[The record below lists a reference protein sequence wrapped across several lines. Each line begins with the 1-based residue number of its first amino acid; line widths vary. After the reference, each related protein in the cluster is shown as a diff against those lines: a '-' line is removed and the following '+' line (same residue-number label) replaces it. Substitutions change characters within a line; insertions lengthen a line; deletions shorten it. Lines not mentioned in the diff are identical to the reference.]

1 MRRLKRVL
9 PLVALVACVSPQK
22 NAVPEA
28 AWINNMHRLSAAHLY
43 ILPVASDGRKFTD
56 PASRAKIGGE
66 LKALAETASAVANDP
81 RAPDADPMIRYTAG
95 AFAADLRQAYAS
107 FQTNDPQLARFTVG
121 RMSRYCIGC
130 HTRADRGIRDFPMSW
145 SSELGALTPAQR
157 IEFYLANRRYQS
169 AYSVALAMAKGEG
182 DGYVNREPRA
192 WLLAI
197 KRTMGM
203 IVRVNDDPTQAENLA
218 FAVYSNKSAPLYMR
232 REAGGWVHDIREW
245 RDEKRRTKRDSFR
258 SAAVLLETRPT
269 FVRALRASAL
279 LHALL
284 EDSKSP
290 RYAEAMFYSG
300 LAAAQLRELNMDTL
314 DQYYYESC
322 INRAPHSE
330 LGERCYGKLDDAIRS
345 ANPMMALD
353 PDLAMTVEARLADL
367 RHLAERKEPLSD
379 PRYMWREDRLDSHEK
394 GP

>member
-1 MRRLKRVL
+1 MKLKIWIG
-9 PLVALVACVSPQK
+9 PALILTACASPQK

-43 ILPVASDGRKFTD
+43 ILPVAADGRKFTD
-56 PASRAKIGGE
+56 PAVRAKISGE
-66 LKALAETASAVANDP
+66 LKALAETATAIANDP
-81 RAPDADPMIRYTAG
+81 RAPDADPMIRYTAVG
-95 AFAADLRQAYAS
+95 FATDLRQAYSS

-130 HTRADRGIRDFPMSW
+130 HTRADRGVRDFPVSW
-145 SSELGALTPAQR
+145 SSELGALTAGQR

-169 AYSVALAMAKGEG
+169 AFSAALAMAKIEG
-182 DGYVNREPRA
+182 DPFAKREPRA

-203 IVRVNDDPTQAENLA
+203 IVRVNDDPAQAEDLA
-218 FAVYSNKSAPLYMR
+218 FSVYSNKTAPIYVR
-232 REAGGWVHDIREW
+232 REAAGWVRDIREW
-245 RDEKRRTKRDSFR
+245 RDDKRRAKKDAFK
-258 SAAVLLETRPT
+258 SASVLLETRPS

-279 LHALL
+279 LHGLL

-290 RYAEAMFYSG
+290 RYAEAMLYSG

-322 INRAPHSE
+322 INRAPHSALSE
-330 LGERCYGKLDDAIRS
+330 KCYGKLDEAIRS

-367 RHLAERKEPLSD
+367 RHLAERKEPLTD
-379 PRYMWREDRLDSHEK
+379 PRYLWREDRLDSHEK